1 MPQTFN
7 PPELY
12 DPTAFGLSHATLDA
26 DSGLIFISGQVD
38 WDQHH
43 QVTHKDFIGQLQASL
58 QNLKI
63 VLNQAQAEVKDLL
76 NLRIYVR
83 GELEDHLADAAG
95 ILTEFL
101 GSTRPA
107 LSGIGVHSLA
117 SKDLLVEIEAIARR
131 KPA

>member
-7 PPELY
+7 PAELY
-12 DPTAFGLSHATLDA
+12 DPTAFGLSHAVLDA

-38 WDQHH
+38 WDQNH
-43 QVTHKDFIGQLQASL
+43 QVTHQDFAGQLQAAL

-63 VLNQAQAEVKDLL
+63 VLKQAQAEVNDLL

-83 GELEDHLADAAG
+83 GELEAHLASATG
-95 ILTEFL
+95 ILTDFL

-107 LSGIGVHSLA
+107 LTGIGVQSLA